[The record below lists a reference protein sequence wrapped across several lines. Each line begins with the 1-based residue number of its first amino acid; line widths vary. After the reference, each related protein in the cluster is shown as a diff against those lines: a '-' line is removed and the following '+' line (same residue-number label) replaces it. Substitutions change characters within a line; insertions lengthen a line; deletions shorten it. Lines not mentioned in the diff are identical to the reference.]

1 MQSQNSER
9 TRTLRVRLLQA
20 VSVVALLGTA
30 GVSQA
35 GEAIS
40 PEAAEAISPE
50 VSCASLTDFTM
61 AHVQIISATH
71 NAAGGGLPGY
81 CNVVGVIDKRVS
93 AQDPD
98 HFTYGIGF
106 EVNLPD
112 AWSGNFEMMG
122 GSGLDGTLANPV
134 GFFGVELAQGWAV
147 AGNDGGH
154 ENPAGG
160 FPPYV
165 PPPGV
170 DWNDADMESGG
181 TAHFGLDEQARED
194 YGFNGVE
201 RTTLTSKALIRQY
214 YGVHTERS
222 YMCGCSNGGRD
233 AMLAAERFPTLFDG
247 VVAGNPGFDLPR
259 AAIAE
264 AWNEQS
270 LAPLAST
277 VDANG
282 QPYLPPTL
290 TNADLEVAS
299 AAILSACDALDGLV
313 DGIIDDFTGCDAQRI
328 YPALGRFTCSPD
340 GEHGNVPHGGSCLT
354 DEQVGAL
361 KRIFSG
367 PHNSQGRP
375 LYSGWYW
382 DAGIWDPPTEAP
394 ALGWQAWNVSF
405 AGNPAFNTA
414 FNLSLGA
421 AAVPMIF
428 STPPVATPVNGLNG
442 QEAFIFNYDFD
453 TDAPKIFARAPGYP
467 LSAMQFMAATST
479 DLDAFRRHGGKL
491 IIYSSV
497 NDGIFSGV
505 DIVHWYRELAEH
517 NRSASQF
524 ARLFMVPNMAHCGGG
539 PATNSFAGEMLT
551 AITRWVRHD
560 EAPQRIVAV
569 NPDTVAPFPSGGLF
583 DPRVAR
589 NFPTGGTRPLCPF
602 PKQPRYKGSGPTN
615 DAANFACVSPPGD
628 D

>member
-1 MQSQNSER
+1 M
-9 TRTLRVRLLQA
+9 RLLQA
-20 VSVVALLGTA
+20 LAIIGLVATVGLAHAVEPVGPAL
-30 GVSQA
+30 
-35 GEAIS
+35 
-40 PEAAEAISPE
+40 P
-50 VSCASLTDFTM
+50 CASLNGFTM
-61 AHVQIISATH
+61 EHVQIISATH
-71 NAAGGGLPGY
+71 NAAGDGLPGY

-98 HFTYGIGF
+98 HFTYGIAF

-112 AWSGNFEMMG
+112 AWGGNFELMG
-122 GSGLDGTLANPV
+122 GGGLDGSLANPV
-134 GFFGVELAQGWAV
+134 GFFGTELAQGWAV
-147 AGNDGGH
+147 ATDDGGH

-160 FPPYV
+160 FPPYM
-165 PPPGV
+165 PPPGI
-170 DWNDADMESGG
+170 DWSDADMQSGG

-194 YGFNGVE
+194 YGFNAIE
-201 RTTLTSKALIRQY
+201 RTALTSKALIRHY

-222 YMCGCSNGGRD
+222 YICGCSNGGRD

-247 VVAGNPGFDLPR
+247 VVAANPGFDLPR

-313 DGIIDDFTGCDAQRI
+313 DGIVDDFTGCDAQRV
-328 YPALGRFTCSPD
+328 YPALRRFTCSPN

-354 DEQVGAL
+354 EEQVGAL
-361 KRIFSG
+361 KRIFAG
-367 PHNSQGRP
+367 PHNSDGRP

-382 DAGIWDPPTEAP
+382 DAGIWNPPTEAP

-421 AAVPMIF
+421 AAVPMVF
-428 STPPVATPVNGLNG
+428 STPPVTTPVNGPGG
-442 QEAFIFNYDFD
+442 QEAFIFSYNFD
-453 TDAPKIFARAPGYP
+453 TDAPRIFARTPDYP

-479 DLDAFRRHGGKL
+479 DLAAFRRHGGKL
-491 IIYSSV
+491 IVYTSV
-497 NDGIFSGV
+497 NDGIFSGA
-505 DIVHWYRELAEH
+505 DLVHWYGELVEH
-517 NRSASQF
+517 DRSAAQF

-539 PATNSFAGEMLT
+539 PATNSFAGNMLT
-551 AITRWVRHD
+551 AITRWVEHD
-560 EAPQRIVAV
+560 EAPQRIVAA
-569 NPDTVAPFPSGGLF
+569 NTDTVAPFPSGALF

-589 NFPTGGTRPLCPF
+589 NFPTGGTRPLCPY
-602 PKQPRYKGSGPTN
+602 PAQSRYKGSGATN
-615 DAANFACVSPPGD
+615 DAANFECVGSPRKD
-628 D
+628 